1 MSKSKKG
8 SGGFFTNVSQA
19 SNRMVSTAKINS
31 EINKLEIEAEELQ
44 FEIGKK
50 YYEANKSEPKGHYGD
65 DINKLNEM
73 YETIHDLNA
82 TLLSY
87 KGMRYC
93 PKCDAVVSMEDDFC
107 SKCGCAIPKPPVA
120 ENDDEIECPNC
131 GEDNEAST
139 EYCVH
144 CGAPLE
150 QGEKKS

>member
-8 SGGFFTNVSQA
+8 GGGFFNNVSQA

-50 YYEANKSEPKGHYGD
+50 YYEANKSEPEGPYEE

-73 YETIHDLNA
+73 YEKVHDLNA
-82 TLLSY
+82 TLLSF

-93 PKCDAVVSMEDDFC
+93 PKCDVVVSMEDDYC
-107 SKCGCAIPKPPVA
+107 SKCGAAIPKPPVM
-120 ENDDEIECPNC
+120 EYDEDEIECPNC
-131 GEDNEAST
+131 GEDNEAAT
-139 EYCVH
+139 IYCVH
-144 CGAPLE
+144 CGAALE
-150 QGEKKS
+150 QGEK